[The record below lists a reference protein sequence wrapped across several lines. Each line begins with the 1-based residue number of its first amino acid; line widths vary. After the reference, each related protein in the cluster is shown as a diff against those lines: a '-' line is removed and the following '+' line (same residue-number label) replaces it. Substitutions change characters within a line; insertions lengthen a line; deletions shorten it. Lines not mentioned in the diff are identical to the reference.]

1 MINEKAGTRNLND
14 SEFEDYEAGQVVSS
28 GAEEVQETKPRDSKI
43 HTAVAASDRS
53 EAPQGRRPRGSQ
65 TTELVGKLV
74 QALDP
79 EVQLAHDEECA
90 NRSFQN
96 TQTFTLSASLCD
108 THARIESLRSELT
121 DARDELHKAERMRDR
136 LDMELNFERCM
147 SAMSGKQ
154 EAHHPPISSCKHHK
168 YLPDLIRV
176 RGKVRHDEYFPEGGM
191 HTTWITDG
199 SSASDWDEDHNL
211 KENFNPSTKKYNP
224 FDSATPTIK
233 PQHRKYV
240 PAAQSTPGQPL
251 ASTPFKSPVQPIP
264 QAPLTQEENA
274 PAKGMTID
282 MGCRSA
288 HSSPQKSL

>member
-1 MINEKAGTRNLND
+1 M
-14 SEFEDYEAGQVVSS
+14 
-28 GAEEVQETKPRDSKI
+28 
-43 HTAVAASDRS
+43 
-53 EAPQGRRPRGSQ
+53 
-65 TTELVGKLV
+65 
-74 QALDP
+74 
-79 EVQLAHDEECA
+79 
-90 NRSFQN
+90 
-96 TQTFTLSASLCD
+96 
-108 THARIESLRSELT
+108 THARIESLRFELT
-121 DARDELHKAERMRDR
+121 DAHDKLHKVERMRDR
-136 LDMELNFERCM
+136 LDMELNFERRM

-154 EAHHPPISSCKHHK
+154 EAHHPPISSRKHHK

-211 KENFNPSTKKYNP
+211 KENFNPSTEKYNP
-224 FDSATPTIK
+224 FDLATPTIK

-251 ASTPFKSPVQPIP
+251 ASTPFKSPVQPFP
-264 QAPLTQEENA
+264 QAPLTQEEKA